1 MENMPKCV
9 TALQKLKKL
18 TTSDLQNLAY
28 QSNNA
33 GINLTSKHPPLGTPE
48 ILQGL
53 PCPGMGLCFEI
64 CPGMGIL

>member
-9 TALQKLKKL
+9 TALQKLKKF

-33 GINLTSKHPPLGTPE
+33 GINLTSKHPPSGHPGDFARLT
-48 ILQGL
+48 L
-53 PCPGMGLCFEI
+53 PGYGALF
-64 CPGMGIL
+64 